1 MRIRFYKDVAPGG
14 AAERDLQVA
23 SAGESEGGNDFN
35 SDGEA
40 A

>member
-1 MRIRFYKDVAPGG
+1 MRMRCYKDVAPDG

-23 SAGESEGGNDFN
+23 SAGESEGGDDFS